1 MGSVV
6 VLPLDGQDP
15 EHVAPGVAWP
25 QQRGV
30 PRPALPRPHQLN
42 LPQPVWSHAVLIVG
56 GDMVKVFPKSD
67 VKLSIDLQIYHNV
80 SQFYSLSFNV

>member
-15 EHVAPGVAWP
+15 EHVAPGVAGA

-30 PRPALPRPHQLN
+30 PRPALPRPHQLH
-42 LPQPVWSHAVLIVG
+42 LPQPE
-56 GDMVKVFPKSD
+56 
-67 VKLSIDLQIYHNV
+67 Q
-80 SQFYSLSFNV
+80 